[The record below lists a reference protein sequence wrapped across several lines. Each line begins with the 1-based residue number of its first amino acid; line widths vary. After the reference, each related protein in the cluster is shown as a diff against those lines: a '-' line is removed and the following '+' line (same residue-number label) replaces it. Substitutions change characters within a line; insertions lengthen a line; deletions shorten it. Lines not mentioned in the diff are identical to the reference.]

1 MVLHLDVNKVII
13 CLLNY
18 TVSRNSG
25 YETNSNTGRSA
36 DGAITKR
43 RLAESLLRVER
54 WLITRVDC
62 ARILGMVTLRHR
74 S

>member
-1 MVLHLDVNKVII
+1 MVLHLDVNNVMI